1 MDVAVVVAGAG
12 AAGLSA
18 AIAAAQRG
26 RSVLLLEQ
34 SETFREGCCT
44 SMSTAMIPA
53 AGTRW
58 QRAAGV
64 QDDATTFASDI
75 ARKTK
80 GEADPTATRALTEV
94 GPKLVDWLADDCG
107 VQLELVTDLLYPG
120 HSQLRCH
127 TVADRAGS
135 TLLRLLLEAAQ
146 RTDGL
151 ELVAPMRLID
161 VELDP
166 ATGAVRAALAETPDG
181 ARQRVETGA
190 VVLATCGF
198 GANEELVRRYCPEI
212 LGGLY
217 HGGDGA
223 NGDGL
228 LIGERLGADTAF
240 LDAYQGHGSVAD
252 PHSVIVTWGTVVHGG
267 VIVNVRGE
275 RFGDES
281 SGYSEFARQVIAQ
294 PEAHAWTVLDERI
307 EATLEPFAD
316 WQRLRAAGA
325 IRLAAG
331 VEELAALVG
340 CPAAALAATLA
351 AADAQAR
358 GTATGPDPHGR
369 TSWEA
374 PLQKPYVA
382 VRITGALFHTQ
393 GGLRTDERAR
403 VLREGRPIAGLYAAG
418 GAAQGISGH
427 GADGYLAGN
436 GLLGALGLGYLA
448 GVSIGS

>member
-1 MDVAVVVAGAG
+1 MDVDAVIAGAG
-12 AAGLSA
+12 AAGLAA
-18 AIAAAQRG
+18 AIVAAQAG
-26 RSVLLLEQ
+26 RSVLVLEQ
-34 SETFREGCCT
+34 SETFRDGCCT

-58 QRAAGV
+58 QREAGV
-64 QDDATTFASDI
+64 DDAAAIFAADV

-80 GEADPTATRALTEV
+80 GSADPVVTGALTAV
-94 GPKLVDWLADDCG
+94 GPALVDWLADRCA
-107 VQLELVTDLLYPG
+107 VPLELVTDFLYPG

-151 ELVAPMRLID
+151 ELVAPLRLVD
-161 VELDP
+161 VELAGDGVVC
-166 ATGAVRAALAETPDG
+166 AAVAETPDG
-181 ARQRVETGA
+181 ARERIETGN

-212 LGGLY
+212 VGGLY

-228 LIGERLGADTAF
+228 LIGQRLGADTAY

-252 PHSVIVTWGTVVHGG
+252 PHSVIVTWATVVHGG
-267 VIVNVRGE
+267 VIVNEQGN

-281 SGYSEFARQVIAQ
+281 TGYSEFARQVIAQ
-294 PEAHAWTVLDERI
+294 PGAHAWTVIDDRI
-307 EATLEPFAD
+307 EATLESFAD
-316 WQRLRAAGA
+316 WQRLRASGA
-325 IRLAAG
+325 IRRAG
-331 VEELAALVG
+331 DVDELAALIG
-340 CPAAALAATLA
+340 AAPDELAATLA
-351 AADAQAR
+351 AADACAR
-358 GTATGPDPHGR
+358 AGASDAFGR

-374 PLQKPYVA
+374 PLQAPYVA
-382 VRITGALFHTQ
+382 VRIAGALFHTQ
-393 GGLRTDERAR
+393 GGLRTDGEAR
-403 VLREGRPIAGLYAAG
+403 VLRAGRPLGGLYAAG

-448 GVSIGS
+448 GSSLSR

>member
-1 MDVAVVVAGAG
+1 MDVDAVVAGAG

-18 AIAAAQRG
+18 AIAAAQAG
-26 RSVLLLEQ
+26 RSVLVLEQ

-58 QRAAGV
+58 QREAEVEDSAA
-64 QDDATTFASDI
+64 TFAADI
-75 ARKTK
+75 AAKTK
-80 GEADPTATRALTEV
+80 GSADPVVARALTEV
-94 GPKLVDWLADDCG
+94 GPALVDWLADRCA
-107 VQLELVTDLLYPG
+107 VPLELVTDFLYPG

-151 ELVAPMRLID
+151 ELVAPMRLVD
-161 VELDP
+161 VELDGD
-166 ATGAVRAALAETPDG
+166 GAVRVAIAETPDG
-181 ARQRVETGA
+181 ARERVDTRS

-198 GANEELVRRYCPEI
+198 GANAELVRRYCPEI
-212 LGGLY
+212 VGGLY

-228 LIGERLGADTAF
+228 LIGQRLGADTAY

-252 PHSVIVTWGTVVHGG
+252 PHSVIVTWATVVHGG
-267 VIVNVRGE
+267 VIVNARGE

-281 SGYSEFARQVIAQ
+281 TGYSEFARQVIAQ
-294 PEAHAWTVLDERI
+294 PGAHAWTVIDDRI

-325 IRLAAG
+325 IRRAG
-331 VEELAALVG
+331 DTEELAALIG
-340 CPAAALAATLA
+340 AAPEELAATLA
-351 AADAQAR
+351 AAAAQVH
-358 GTATGPDPHGR
+358 GTAAAPDPFGR
-369 TSWEA
+369 TAWEA
-374 PLQKPYVA
+374 PLRAPYVA
-382 VRITGALFHTQ
+382 VRIVGALFHTQ
-393 GGLRTDERAR
+393 GGLRTDGAAR
-403 VLREGRPIAGLYAAG
+403 VLRGGRPLAGLYAAG

-448 GVSIGS
+448 GVSLSL